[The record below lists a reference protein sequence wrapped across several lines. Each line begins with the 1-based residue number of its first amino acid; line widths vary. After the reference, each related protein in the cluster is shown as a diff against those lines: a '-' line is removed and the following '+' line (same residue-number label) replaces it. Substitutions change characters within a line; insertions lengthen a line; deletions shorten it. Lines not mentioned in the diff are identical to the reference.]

1 MQIFWRNEL
10 YKFLLFLIL
19 ILLYLQLYDF
29 FTITIEGSAIDHSMN
44 NIIGDNK
51 FLTYENTDYVIK
63 IDYSANWIYQNI
75 FTKYKIDIY
84 QVVEWQ
90 YFTYCKT
97 RKLSLDNENYIIRL
111 HIFKW

>member
-1 MQIFWRNEL
+1 MEKWTLQ
-10 YKFLLFLIL
+10 IL
-19 ILLYLQLYDF
+19 IIFDSNIVILIAVWF
-29 FTITIEGSAIDHSMN
+29 FYNNHEGSAIDHSMN

-84 QVVEWQ
+84 QVVEW
-90 YFTYCKT
+90 
-97 RKLSLDNENYIIRL
+97 
-111 HIFKW
+111 

>member
-1 MQIFWRNEL
+1 
-10 YKFLLFLIL
+10 
-19 ILLYLQLYDF
+19 
-29 FTITIEGSAIDHSMN
+29 MN

-84 QVVEWQ
+84 QVVEW
-90 YFTYCKT
+90 
-97 RKLSLDNENYIIRL
+97 
-111 HIFKW
+111 